1 MTATLRHLAA
11 SVLCALLVSFSAHAA
26 DNLKA
31 FPPPDEGMVRYVINL
46 PKQRDESAFKVELL
60 VGKVV
65 RTDAA
70 NRYFFSGTLETRT
83 IDGWGF
89 DRHILREL
97 GPMGG
102 TLMAPDPKAPQVD
115 RFITLRG
122 DPQLLRYNSQL
133 PLVVYVPK
141 DVQVRYRVWRASHL
155 IQRAKQG

>member
-1 MTATLRHLAA
+1 MTIIRHLAA
-11 SVLCALLVSFSAHAA
+11 SLLCALAVNFTAYAA

-31 FPPPDEGMVRYVINL
+31 FPPPDEGMVRFVINL
-46 PKQRDESAFKVELL
+46 PKQRDESALKVELL
-60 VGKVV
+60 VGKTV
-65 RTDAA
+65 RTDAV
-70 NRYFFSGTLETRT
+70 NRYFFGGTLETRT

-102 TLMAPDPKAPQVD
+102 TLMGVDPNAPQAD

-141 DVQVRYRVWRASHL
+141 DVEVRYRIWRASQL
-155 IQRAKQG
+155 ITRAKQG

>member
-1 MTATLRHLAA
+1 MTAIRHLAA
-11 SVLCALLVSFSAHAA
+11 AVLGMFAASLTAHAV
-26 DNLKA
+26 DNMKA
-31 FPPPDEGMVRYVINL
+31 FPPPDEGMVRFVINL

-70 NRYFFSGTLETRT
+70 NRYFFSGTLETKT

-102 TLMAPDPKAPQVD
+102 TLMAPDPKSPQVD

>member
-1 MTATLRHLAA
+1 MTTIRHLIAF
-11 SVLCALLVSFSAHAA
+11 VLCALAVSFTAHAA

-31 FPPPDEGMVRYVINL
+31 FPPPDEGMVRYVINV
-46 PKQRDESAFKVELL
+46 PKQRDDSAFKVELQ
-60 VGKVV
+60 VGKMV
-65 RTDAA
+65 RTDAV
-70 NRYFFSGTLETRT
+70 NRYFFGGVLETKT

-102 TLMAPDPKAPQVD
+102 TLMAPAPKTPQTD

-141 DVQVRYRVWRASHL
+141 DVQVRYRIWRASHL

>member
-1 MTATLRHLAA
+1 MTMIRHLAA
-11 SVLCALLVSFSAHAA
+11 SFLCALAVNFTANAA

-31 FPPPDEGMVRYVINL
+31 FPPPEEGMVRFVINL
-46 PKQRDESAFKVELL
+46 PKQRDESALKVELL
-60 VGKVV
+60 VGKTV

-70 NRYFFSGTLETRT
+70 NRYFFSGTLETKT

-89 DRHILREL
+89 DRHVLREL

-102 TLMAPDPKAPQVD
+102 TLMAPDPNAPQVD

-141 DVQVRYRVWRASHL
+141 DVEVRYRIWRASQL
-155 IQRAKQG
+155 IARAKQG